1 MKISKSDLII
11 SNLSFVIGIEKVK
24 QLGKSKRV
32 LSDLC
37 PRISVDTPKEKKE
50 AGPVDYTSRQLKDN
64 VCN

>member
-1 MKISKSDLII
+1 MIISKSDLNK
-11 SNLSFVIGIEKVK
+11 SNLPFVIGIENVK

-37 PRISVDTPKEKKE
+37 PRISVDTPKEKKG
-50 AGPVDYTSRQLKDN
+50 AGPGDYTSRQLKDN